1 MSKILNEPDRVAF
14 EGGLGHDL
22 IWGDLSEWGESTA
35 EDREAFGRDF
45 EYLGCGHHTDGD
57 TYQGTTFMAVVKR
70 KADGKLF
77 GFDYWEGGGKHGE
90 RYVDEG
96 STSDHEM
103 NVYSADYEETLEE
116 WRVFLPIEPHFIPAY
131 RFVTKENA

>member
-14 EGGLGHDL
+14 EGALGNDI
-22 IWGDLSEWGESTA
+22 IWGQYGQWGEATA
-35 EDREAFGRDF
+35 EDREAFDAAF
-45 EYLGCGHHTDGD
+45 ESLGDGHHTDGD

-77 GFDYWEGGGKHGE
+77 GFDYWEGGGKYGE

-96 STSDHEM
+96 STSDHDL
-103 NVYSADYEETLEE
+103 NVYDDDFETVEQ
-116 WRVFLPIEPHFIPAY
+116 WRVFLPVEEHAIPAF
-131 RFVTKENA
+131 RFIKKEN